1 MILPDIF
8 CFCILDY
15 QWPYKEYVFVRSF
28 GGGIV
33 AYPVLFANLWL
44 CGFGLHDGCHMWSKN
59 RSLFVRIWF
68 HIPLLFPRRFMWISL
83 YSEFPL
89 VFWGFWVFFPYF
101 GISGFFPRLRFAI
114 WTTILWMLV
123 TDVHLMSVCTCWW
136 PLFNTFWWS
145 LFRTSNPL
153 GTHNFDSW
161 PLGVLWFGLL
171 SYWCMSS
178 LIHSPF
184 WNTSATSAFYFDI
197 KQDML

>member
-89 VFWGFWVFFPYF
+89 VFWGFLGVFSVFRHFWVFSPIEVCNLDNYSMNARCWCPFDVRLYLLVAAIQYLLVVT
-101 GISGFFPRLRFAI
+101 ISNI
-114 WTTILWMLV
+114 
-123 TDVHLMSVCTCWW
+123 
-136 PLFNTFWWS
+136 
-145 LFRTSNPL
+145 
-153 GTHNFDSW
+153 
-161 PLGVLWFGLL
+161 
-171 SYWCMSS
+171 
-178 LIHSPF
+178 
-184 WNTSATSAFYFDI
+184 
-197 KQDML
+197 